1 MKRTI
6 LTLLLL
12 LITSYSHSQLL
23 TESDK
28 QQHFAAGYVI
38 GAIGYGF
45 ILNETGSKPQAMAAS
60 IVCALAAGFIKESYD
75 RKHSNG
81 FDHRDLLA
89 TTYGGL
95 TVGITL
101 NIFAK
106 SPKKGKSVL
115 NFGFIK

>member
-1 MKRTI
+1 MKTFF
-6 LTLLLL
+6 TLLIFILSFNL
-12 LITSYSHSQLL
+12 TQAQLL

-28 QQHFAAGYVI
+28 QQHFAAGFVF

-45 ILNETGSKPQAMAAS
+45 ILDETGSKPQAMAAS

-75 RKHSNG
+75 RKHGNG

-101 NIFAK
+101 DIFAK